1 MKTHLTNT
9 TGKIVSG
16 LTALALLGTL
26 AACGKKTDGT
36 QNQAAANASAS
47 ATDAPENDSAAA
59 TDSVA
64 TDNATADMDERHRQD
79 MDHSDMRRGGPM
91 MPNGA
96 PATGTPDSNRSAPM
110 KDM

>member
-9 TGKIVSG
+9 TAKIFSG

-26 AACGKKTDGT
+26 AACGKKTEDT
-36 QNQAAANASAS
+36 QNQAASNASANAS
-47 ATDAPENDSAAA
+47 DALENDTAAA
-59 TDSVA
+59 TDSVG
-64 TDNATADMDERHRQD
+64 TDNAATDMDERHRQD

-91 MPNGA
+91 MPDGA
-96 PATGTPDSNRSAPM
+96 PTTGTSDSNQSAPM